1 MEVRG
6 LYRKE
11 KLLMK
16 KSWLKNFMD
25 KPWTWGTYFKLCGV
39 VMGLYGAIAG
49 AFYARMKWNQKKA
62 LDKMRESNLEEN
74 EI

>member
-1 MEVRG
+1 
-6 LYRKE
+6 
-11 KLLMK
+11 MK

-49 AFYARMKWNQKKA
+49 AFCAWLIWNKKKVHVG
-62 LDKMRESNLEEN
+62 LVDGNLEEN

>member
-1 MEVRG
+1 
-6 LYRKE
+6 
-11 KLLMK
+11 MK

-49 AFYARMKWNQKKA
+49 AFYARMKWNQKRA